1 MSTWPILHR
10 VQLAVAV
17 LVTVAVRAVAGI
29 RLAVLPLIVGL
40 GLQLAVG
47 TQSATAATLTPDPVL
62 VANRGIDTSS
72 EMTIGTTVSDIGP
85 SWNTTLTVQNDPSDI
100 AVTADGKYAYVT
112 NHLSGSVSV
121 IQGADTPTPT
131 VLTTLQVGGNPNDIA
146 ITPDQKYAYV
156 TNGVGKV
163 DVIDGVDTTTPS
175 VSATMLTVGNN
186 PTALAITPDGDYV
199 YVTNADTPSV
209 SVIDGAST
217 ATPSVSPTPLSVGL
231 FPSGVAIT
239 ADGDYVYVTNLNSG
253 NVSVIDGASTAT
265 PSVSSTPL
273 TVGGGPWGVAIDGQ
287 YAYVAN
293 YESNTVSVID
303 DADSASPTVSAT
315 TLSTGSSSEYDN
327 PEAVA
332 ISPDGQYAY
341 VTNYGLADGNG
352 HGDTVTVIQGANT
365 ATPSVSPDTLSVG
378 QGPYAVAVVP
388 NVLTTSGPPSPPAEL
403 TAPMVT
409 GTPAAGQRL
418 SCSTGSW
425 SNDPTGFSYLWSRDQ
440 TPIQGATQAQY
451 VTQASDEQLTLTCTV
466 TAANA
471 AGTSAPAISNGVV
484 VPVPKV
490 RGCPA
495 ATGGLAGEMLGLV
508 RLGMTRS
515 QARRA
520 YSHSSNRGRSYED
533 FFCLTPIGVRV
544 GYASPTL
551 AKTLPHKLAKRLQG
565 RVIWASTSSGYYSL
579 DGVRPGATVQAAR
592 GRLKLAGPFA
602 VGLNQWYLAPFGS
615 ATAVL
620 KVRGAIV
627 QEIGIGDKQLTVGR
641 KAQLSFLRSF
651 Y

>member
-1 MSTWPILHR
+1 MSTWPMLNGAQR
-10 VQLAVAV
+10 SVP
-17 LVTVAVRAVAGI
+17 LVV
-29 RLAVLPLIVGL
+29 RLAIGLRLVMPLLIVGF
-40 GLQLAVG
+40 GFQ
-47 TQSATAATLTPDPVL
+47 TATDAQPAAAATLTPDPVL

-72 EMTIGTTVSDIGP
+72 EATIGTTVSDIGP
-85 SWNTTLTVQNDPSDI
+85 SWDTTVTVQNDPSDI
-100 AVTADGKYAYVT
+100 AVTADGQYAYVT

-121 IQGADTPTPT
+121 IQGADTPSPS
-131 VLTTLQVGGNPNDIA
+131 VLTTLQVGGDPNDIA

-156 TNGVGKV
+156 TNAVGKV
-163 DVIDGVDTTTPS
+163 DVINGVDTTTPS
-175 VSATMLTVGNN
+175 VSATTLTVGSN
-186 PTALAITPDGDYV
+186 PTALAITPDGDYI
-199 YVTNADTPSV
+199 YVTNSDTPSV

-217 ATPSVSPTPLSVGL
+217 GAPSVSSTPLSVGL
-231 FPSGVAIT
+231 FPGGVVVT
-239 ADGDYVYVTNLNSG
+239 PDGDYAYVTNFNSG
-253 NVSVIDGASTAT
+253 SVSVIDGVQTGT
-265 PSVSSTPL
+265 PTVAPTPL
-273 TVGGGPWGVAIDGQ
+273 AVGGDPWGVAIDGQ

-303 DADSASPTVSAT
+303 GADSASPTVSPT

-327 PEAVA
+327 PAAVA

-352 HGDTVTVIQGANT
+352 HGNTVTVIQGANT

-388 NVLTTSGPPSPPAEL
+388 NVLTTSIPPLPPAEL
-403 TAPMVT
+403 TAPTIT
-409 GTPAAGQRL
+409 GTPSGGQRL
-418 SCSTGSW
+418 SCSTGDW
-425 SNDPTGFSYLWSRDQ
+425 SNDPTSFSYQWSRDE

-451 VTQASDEQLTLTCTV
+451 VVQASDEQLTLTCAV
-466 TAANA
+466 TAMNA
-471 AGTSAPAISNGVV
+471 AGPSAPAISNGVV

-495 ATGGLAGEMLGLV
+495 ATGRLAGEVLGLV
-508 RLGMTRS
+508 RLGMTRTE
-515 QARRA
+515 ARRA
-520 YSHSSNRGRSYED
+520 YRHSSNRGRSYED

-551 AKTLPHKLAKRLQG
+551 ARTLSDMRARQLQG

-579 DGVRPGATVQAAR
+579 DGIRPGATVQAAR
-592 GRLKLAGPFA
+592 GRLKLAGPFR

-615 ATAVL
+615 STAVL
-620 KVRGAIV
+620 KVRGNIV
-627 QEIGIGDKQLTVGR
+627 EEIGIGDRQLTIGR
-641 KAQLSFLRSF
+641 KAQLNFLKSF